1 VSGQGLTHLR
11 QAGVDVSVG
20 VEAAAIEAQL
30 APYLKHRRTGRPLVV
45 PVCYAFDGRTCV
57 TAIDAKPKRVAPR
70 ALRRVRNIADN
81 PQVSLVVDRYDEDW
95 SQLRWVIVQGRA
107 DILGEGPERAT
118 AVDLLRAKFPQY
130 RAMGLDR
137 DITIV
142 IRISPERT
150 TYWSWKS

>member
-1 VSGQGLTHLR
+1 M
-11 QAGVDVSVG
+11 
-20 VEAAAIEAQL
+20 
-30 APYLKHRRTGRPLVV
+30 
-45 PVCYAFDGRTCV
+45 
-57 TAIDAKPKRVAPR
+57 
-70 ALRRVRNIADN
+70 
-81 PQVSLVVDRYDEDW
+81 VDRYDEDW

-118 AVDLLRAKFPQY
+118 AVDLLRAKYPQY

-137 DITIV
+137 DIAIV